1 MAVRQII
8 LAPDPMLKSR
18 ARPVR
23 AVDDDV
29 RGLMDDMVETMRAN
43 NGIGLAAPQLG
54 VLERVVVVECAPRG
68 TDSQPLRMANPEL
81 VAVSPERVVSEEGC
95 LSLPG
100 HVGEVERARAVTVR
114 YIDETGTQRSLDA
127 EGLEAICVQHELD
140 HLDGILFVDHLSPL
154 RRNMILK
161 KMVKARKERSR
172 TGAT

>member
-1 MAVRQII
+1 MAVRPII
-8 LAPDPMLKSR
+8 LAPDPMLKTR
-18 ARPVR
+18 ARPIR
-23 AVDDDV
+23 AVNDGV

-54 VLERVVVVECAPRG
+54 VLDRVIVVDCAPRG
-68 TDSQPLRMANPEL
+68 TASQPFRMANPEL

-114 YIDETGTQRSLDA
+114 YVDETGTERTLDV

-140 HLDGILFVDHLSPL
+140 HLDGILFIDHLSPL

-161 KMVKARKERSR
+161 KMVKARRERARSS
-172 TGAT
+172 AA